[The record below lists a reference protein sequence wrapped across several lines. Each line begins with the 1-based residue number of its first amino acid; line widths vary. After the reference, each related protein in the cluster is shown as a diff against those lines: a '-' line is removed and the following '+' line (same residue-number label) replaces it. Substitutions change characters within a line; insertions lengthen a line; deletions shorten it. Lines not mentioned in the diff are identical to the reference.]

1 MQHLL
6 INSDSW
12 YLAFYCLICLF
23 SSRLVHYVSFSLSCI
38 PISPFDF
45 YHPPFSLYFHFPL
58 LCPLTPVRP
67 PPSSPSPCP
76 SFFFLIY
83 SQLLFYSC
91 CLSSPACT
99 TVAASKAIKQWE
111 FSTQQM
117 RWMDG
122 RRMSGRGWGWAA
134 RRLDA
139 WRRED
144 NLHWSILCQK
154 ACQNNAFSKHPQSV
168 FNSYWF

>member
-83 SQLLFYSC
+83 SQLLFFSC

>member
-12 YLAFYCLICLF
+12 YLAFSCLICSF

-38 PISPFDF
+38 PVSPFHF
-45 YHPPFSLYFHFPL
+45 YHPPFSSPL
-58 LCPLTPVRP
+58 SSHPCAPTPFFSIPL
-67 PPSSPSPCP
+67 SL
-76 SFFFLIY
+76 FFLIY
-83 SQLLFYSC
+83 SQLLLFSC

-154 ACQNNAFSKHPQSV
+154 ACQNKASSNHPQSV